1 MSSTI
6 IKLNAPLTQAFD
18 FQPSSESQIT
28 PTPTLNTLT
37 QQLAGFDTLTSALE
51 YAAEGI
57 TGYNFY
63 DAKGNLRSVLPY
75 SLLRKNARN
84 LAQRLSGFDLP
95 RGSRVAIIADT
106 SPEFVELFFACRY
119 AGWCLLQ
126 CQFL

>member
-84 LAQRLSGFDLP
+84 LA
-95 RGSRVAIIADT
+95 
-106 SPEFVELFFACRY
+106 
-119 AGWCLLQ
+119 
-126 CQFL
+126 